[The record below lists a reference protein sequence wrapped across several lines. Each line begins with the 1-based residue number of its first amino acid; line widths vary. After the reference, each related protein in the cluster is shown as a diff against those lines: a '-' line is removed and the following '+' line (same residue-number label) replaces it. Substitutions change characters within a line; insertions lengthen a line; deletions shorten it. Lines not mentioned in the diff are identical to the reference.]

1 MIKLINAYTL
11 SECLDAVAEEID
23 AYEQLGQKNIVFCE
37 DRLTLVAE
45 RALMRRLGGTILTEV
60 TTFSRFLN
68 TTEKVLSREGSVMA
82 VGEIMLDQQKK
93 GRLKCF
99 TSSSSVLTGAKCIY
113 EQLAQFAASDI
124 SVEELKKDVE
134 ELKKDE
140 RALSKEEKGLSE
152 DALKNKMSDLAIL
165 YEEYDR
171 FLSENKFIDEGKY
184 LTLLPDCIKNMP
196 GMSETNV
203 FFLCYSSFTKQ
214 AKKTLRSAVETA
226 RNVVGVFLAGDEAFY
241 TKDAYKAFKGI
252 AEEYGKKRYAFHA
265 VNVGAPLEG
274 DAEVLRK
281 NLFAPEA
288 LAEDRKKE
296 RVPTDSVRIFVA
308 GDRQTEAE
316 YAAVYIRKHLQENP
330 ALHYRDF
337 AVLTPSVREYSLAIR
352 KAFTEYGIPYSVDER
367 ISLKQHPLAK
377 FILAVMRAVTEG
389 FTVSSVDEV
398 AGNLFF
404 GDGDDYRNYL
414 TRHGNFREAVFKKI
428 NPLYADQFGG
438 ITYLDTCK
446 KKMETAFS
454 LFQEKR
460 YGGEYC
466 AAIERLFEEFS
477 TKTVLDDLMKAT
489 DDEGMR
495 SYLSQIEKKLNNLLD
510 DAKLLAGGKEMS
522 LEDFSTLFADGL
534 DATEIAP
541 NPLRLD
547 AVFVGDLTDSRIER
561 INVLFAMGLT
571 DAVPRASDDAN
582 LITDQDKEK
591 LKKVNA
597 YLEPMVQEVNLR
609 NRESLSLNLCA
620 FTEKLYLSYPM
631 GTNGDAPAVSDVF
644 RYVNGAFI
652 DEAKKD
658 FTDEDKKNISVMKT
672 IPEADFAYR
681 CSALAPAIRQML
693 LEKNKRDQRMP
704 YSKQLASSL
713 KEALQQ
719 RGNLP
724 SGVDAKVDSKK
735 SIEKGK
741 ELLIPEGRIKP
752 SKIEKYFEC
761 PYQFFASYG
770 LYLEEK
776 KEGAVL
782 AADTGNYVHKL
793 LALVTKH
800 MGLYKELIKKGKM
813 TEDVAEKNF
822 VEKAKRIGMS
832 LMKDEKLLPKED
844 TLSGVYSNEKLL
856 EEAVE
861 VAHVAYRQFMDSKF
875 DTISVEHEVET
886 ADMKGNV
893 DRIDQNDEY
902 IRVIDYKTGAISA
915 EIGEYYV
922 GRKLQ
927 TELYMSAV
935 KGDKTPVAVMYFPAS
950 VSFKAKEK
958 EDERFRMRGFLNAD
972 QAALLCGDKTLTD
985 KEKSRHFDASLK
997 KSKAGHIIDG
1007 ALFEDFLDYAVCVS
1021 EKAKKEMEEGH
1032 ISPSPLKSSER
1043 ITACTY
1049 CKYGGM
1055 CGFCED
1061 KLAMRTIPKVNAE
1074 AIAQMAK
1081 KHREE
1086 KEEGENG

>member
-11 SECLDAVAEEID
+11 SECLDAIAEEIA

-45 RALMRRLGGTILTEV
+45 RALMRRIEGTILTEV
-60 TTFSRFLN
+60 TTFSRFLK
-68 TTEKVLSREGSVMA
+68 TSGKLLSREGSVMA

-93 GRLKCF
+93 GALKCF
-99 TSSSSVLTGAKCIY
+99 TSSSSVLAGAKCIY

-124 SVEELKKDVE
+124 SVEELKEDV
-134 ELKKDE
+134 
-140 RALSKEEKGLSE
+140 KGLSK

-171 FLSENKFIDEGKY
+171 FLRENAFIDEGKY
-184 LTLLPDCIKNMP
+184 LTLLPDCIKNTP

-203 FFLCYSSFTKQ
+203 FFLCYSSFTRQ
-214 AKKTLRSAVETA
+214 AKKALRAAFESA
-226 RNVVGVFLAGDEAFY
+226 RSVVGVFLAGEEAFY
-241 TKDAYKAFKGI
+241 TKDAYKAFKGL
-252 AEEYGKKRYAFHA
+252 AEEYEKKRYAFQS
-265 VNVGAPLEG
+265 VNGGAPLEG

-281 NLFAPEA
+281 SLFAPET
-288 LAEDRKKE
+288 LANDGKNK
-296 RVPTDSVRIFVA
+296 RVPTDSVRIFA
-308 GDRQTEAE
+308 ASDRQTEAE
-316 YAAVYIRKHLQENP
+316 YAAVYIRKHLQENST
-330 ALHYRDF
+330 LHYRDF
-337 AVLTPSVREYSLAIR
+337 AVLTPSVGEYSLAIR

-377 FILAVMRAVTEG
+377 FILAVMRAVTED

-414 TRHGNFREAVFKKI
+414 SRHGNFRKAVFRDI
-428 NPLYADQFGG
+428 NSLYAGQFGG
-438 ITYLDTCK
+438 EAYLNACK

-460 YGGEYC
+460 YGREYC
-466 AAIERLFEEFS
+466 AAIERLREEFS
-477 TKTVLDDLMKAT
+477 AKTVLEDLMRAT

-495 SYLSQIEKKLNNLLD
+495 SYLSQIEKRLDSLLEE
-510 DAKLLAGGKEMS
+510 AKLLAGGKEMS

-534 DATEIAP
+534 EATEIAP

-561 INVLFAMGLT
+561 VSVLFAMGLT

-582 LITDQDKEK
+582 LITDQDKEE

-631 GTNGDAPAVSDVF
+631 GANGDSPAISDVF

-658 FTDEDKKNISVMKT
+658 FSDEDKKNISAMKT

-681 CSALAPAIRQML
+681 CSALTPAVRQML

-713 KEALQQ
+713 QEALRQ

-724 SGVDAKVDSKK
+724 SGMDATVNPKK

-741 ELLIPEGRIKP
+741 ELLVPKGQIKP

-793 LALVTKH
+793 LALATKN
-800 MGLYKELIKKGKM
+800 MGLYKEQIEKGKM

-822 VEKAKRIGMS
+822 VEKVKRIGMS

-861 VAHVAYRQFMDSKF
+861 VARVAYRQFMDSKF
-875 DTISVEHEVET
+875 DTVSVEYGVT
-886 ADMKGNV
+886 TDDMKGSV
-893 DRIDQNDEY
+893 DRIDQNDQY
-902 IRVIDYKTGAISA
+902 IRVIDYKTGTISA
-915 EIGEYYV
+915 KVGEYYV

-935 KGDKTPVAVMYFPAS
+935 KGDKIPVGVMYFPAS
-950 VSFKAKEK
+950 VSFKAT
-958 EDERFRMRGFLNAD
+958 EDERFRMQGFLNAD
-972 QAALLCGDKTLTD
+972 QEALLCGDKTLTD

-997 KSKAGHIIDG
+997 KSTAGHIIDG
-1007 ALFEDFLDYAVCVS
+1007 AIFGDFLDYAVCVS
-1021 EKAKKEMEEGH
+1021 EKAKEEIEKGH
-1032 ISPSPLKSSER
+1032 ISPSPLKRSEG
-1043 ITACTY
+1043 ITACSY

-1061 KLAMRTIPKVNAE
+1061 KIAMRTIPKVNSE
-1074 AIAQMAK
+1074 AIAQMTK
-1081 KHREE
+1081 KHRE
-1086 KEEGENG
+1086 KKKKGEEENA